1 MIKQEA
7 IVQESR
13 SFIGLSEEALLSLM
27 AQLPAAPTEDA
38 REVLA
43 LVRAAARLAHA
54 YQSYPVFDWG
64 CLSLMREDAGL
75 HLFVPKFAFADLKA
89 AFPLRQVW
97 SPKSHSAPFH
107 AGRAVY
113 YPPELIGRN
122 AEALDRPHAP
132 PADSF
137 TVSRK
142 APVAIVPSE
151 RALAELHALRSR
163 LESQAPVDRTQLTA
177 NAPSIP
183 ASVCRRINAAS
194 PEFDAMKLV
203 WEAEW
208 KAAPV
213 QDPLVIG
220 LLGDRC
226 FLVDQYDVTKLERY
240 IVSEMC
246 QNPRTSPGA

>member
-7 IVQESR
+7 VIQESR

-27 AQLPAAPTEDA
+27 AQSPAAPTEDA

-64 CLSLMREDAGL
+64 CLSLMREDARL

-89 AFPLRQVW
+89 ASELRQVW
-97 SPKSHSAPFH
+97 SPKSDRAPFH

-142 APVAIVPSE
+142 VPVLTSE
-151 RALAELHALRSR
+151 QALAELRALRRR
-163 LESQAPVDRTQLTA
+163 LEMGPINRTQLTA
-177 NAPSIP
+177 IAPSIP
-183 ASVCRRINAAS
+183 ASVRRRIDAAS

-208 KAAPV
+208 TADPV
-213 QDPLVIG
+213 KDPLVIG

-246 QNPRTSPGA
+246 QNPRPAPGA